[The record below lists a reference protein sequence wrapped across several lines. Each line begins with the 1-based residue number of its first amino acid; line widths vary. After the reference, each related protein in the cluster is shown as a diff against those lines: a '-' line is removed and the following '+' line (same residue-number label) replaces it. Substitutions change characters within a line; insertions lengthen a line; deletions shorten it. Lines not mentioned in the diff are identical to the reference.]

1 MIQLVQPQ
9 NAGKQVRVKRSG
21 KQMEARS
28 RWKERREAAEGS
40 GGESEG
46 GVWRGGEGRAGVEE
60 MGNPTHKRMH
70 YTMPQ
75 DNKSNMG
82 TI

>member
-1 MIQLVQPQ
+1 
-9 NAGKQVRVKRSG
+9 
-21 KQMEARS
+21 MEARS

-40 GGESEG
+40 GGGVGRVEG
-46 GVWRGGEGRAGVEE
+46 GGEEGRVGVEE
-60 MGNPTHKRMH
+60 TGNPTHKRMH

>member
-1 MIQLVQPQ
+1 MIQLVQPR

-40 GGESEG
+40 GGG
-46 GVWRGGEGRAGVEE
+46 GEEGRAG
-60 MGNPTHKRMH
+60 GWKKRETQRTKGCITQCPKIIKATWEQ
-70 YTMPQ
+70 Y
-75 DNKSNMG
+75 KA
-82 TI
+82 IK

>member
-1 MIQLVQPQ
+1 
-9 NAGKQVRVKRSG
+9 
-21 KQMEARS
+21 MEARS

-40 GGESEG
+40 GGGAER
-46 GVWRGGEGRAGVEE
+46 RGGWGWKKW
-60 MGNPTHKRMH
+60 GNPTHKRMH